1 MEASGTF
8 AQDPGAESIRG
19 YQGEDCDGRGE
30 RQTEVTAHDVGEKDM
45 GGDEDNDGGKGWG
58 TTGTRYICAQV
69 HMQCNM
75 SRDADYVAAVGD
87 GSFGSMYC
95 NSSEANAVGR
105 DANAA
110 LTMGLCSTTSGKS
123 EEPDI
128 FIFDSDKGQWVEGEG
143 DDEEADGDDLGEGD
157 QRFRGYR
164 VDWREEDDEQII
176 TTGTLEKAEVDKYDG
191 AFQKTKK

>member
-1 MEASGTF
+1 MPRCGIDT
-8 AQDPGAESIRG
+8 GK

-30 RQTEVTAHDVGEKDM
+30 RQTQVTAHDVGEKDM
-45 GGDEDNDGGKGWG
+45 EGDEDNDGGKGWG

-69 HMQCNM
+69 HMHCNM

-110 LTMGLCSTTSGKS
+110 LIMGLCSTTSGKS
-123 EEPDI
+123 EKPDI
-128 FIFDSDKGQWVEGEG
+128 LILIPTRDNGLKG
-143 DDEEADGDDLGEGD
+143 
-157 QRFRGYR
+157 RG
-164 VDWREEDDEQII
+164 
-176 TTGTLEKAEVDKYDG
+176 TT
-191 AFQKTKK
+191 